1 VSIGHL
7 TTSEARAKL
16 WVSQLI
22 QLRKLYWLGYDEV
35 EHAKVQR
42 ALLVLT
48 EEFYD
53 VRVID

>member
-1 VSIGHL
+1 MSIGHL
-7 TTSEARAKL
+7 TTSEARHRDRAR
-16 WVSQLI
+16 QLM

-42 ALLVLT
+42 TLLVLT